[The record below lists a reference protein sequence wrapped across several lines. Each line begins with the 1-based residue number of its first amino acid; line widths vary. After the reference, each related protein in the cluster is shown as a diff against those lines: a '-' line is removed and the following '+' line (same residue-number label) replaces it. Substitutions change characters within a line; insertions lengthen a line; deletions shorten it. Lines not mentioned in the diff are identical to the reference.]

1 MEGWIRRER
10 KSIIKNTKSERSQ
23 QTFSSR
29 SNHYGFTWHCLEYQ
43 IEKGV
48 WHRIGMA
55 IARRC
60 RWTAAMAR
68 IYKIHYS
75 VARGETILSFPSC
88 KFRKFHRNHDPG
100 DRKLLLLLGEK
111 ILLRRPVWE
120 TGLWMKSANEA
131 ESERQR
137 RTGGLN
143 HVWATE
149 KGPRP
154 STKIVAPSSSSPVFE
169 ACGSAMKSPRVV
181 ARNRW
186 LAAQRE
192 AINFW
197 AYRIRQKRGNRRP
210 RDSLMRILSSFPLK
224 LTRSLFQRLITL
236 QGRWDFVNIYRY
248 RDLEHVFT

>member
-1 MEGWIRRER
+1 MNYQGE
-10 KSIIKNTKSERSQ
+10 TYPRSQ

-43 IEKGV
+43 IKKGV

-60 RWTAAMAR
+60 RWTEAIGIYTFAATKTPYFFSSTTTNLSFAR
-68 IYKIHYS
+68 ISSKVH
-75 VARGETILSFPSC
+75 
-88 KFRKFHRNHDPG
+88 RKFIN
-100 DRKLLLLLGEK
+100 RKLLLLGK
-111 ILLRRPVWE
+111 RYYYAAVWE

-149 KGPRP
+149 KGPAVYENSRP
-154 STKIVAPSSSSPVFE
+154 GPPLLLWGLWLGDEK
-169 ACGSAMKSPRVV
+169 PRVV

-192 AINFW
+192 RRKFW
-197 AYRIRQKRGNRRP
+197 TEFARNAEITSVALEIR
-210 RDSLMRILSSFPLK
+210 
-224 LTRSLFQRLITL
+224 
-236 QGRWDFVNIYRY
+236 
-248 RDLEHVFT
+248 

>member
-1 MEGWIRRER
+1 MDSRGIVWNIKSRRESGIGSEWQSR
-10 KSIIKNTKSERSQ
+10 DDVDERRRWRGYIKYTTRLREEKP
-23 QTFSSR
+23 TF
-29 SNHYGFTWHCLEYQ
+29 
-43 IEKGV
+43 
-48 WHRIGMA
+48 
-55 IARRC
+55 
-60 RWTAAMAR
+60 
-68 IYKIHYS
+68 
-75 VARGETILSFPSC
+75 SFPSS

-169 ACGSAMKSPRVV
+169 ACGSAMKSQRVV
-181 ARNRW
+181 ASNRW

-210 RDSLMRILSSFPLK
+210 RDSLTRILSSFPLK

-236 QGRWDFVNIYRY
+236 QERWDFREYLSISRLETRIYIVI
-248 RDLEHVFT
+248 LI

>member
-1 MEGWIRRER
+1 MDSRGIVWNIKSRRESGIGSEWQSR
-10 KSIIKNTKSERSQ
+10 DDVDERRRWRGYIKYTTRLREEKLYFLFHLAN
-23 QTFSSR
+23 FG
-29 SNHYGFTWHCLEYQ
+29 NF
-43 IEKGV
+43 IE
-48 WHRIGMA
+48 
-55 IARRC
+55 
-60 RWTAAMAR
+60 T
-68 IYKIHYS
+68 
-75 VARGETILSFPSC
+75 TIQATGNYYC
-88 KFRKFHRNHDPG
+88 CW
-100 DRKLLLLLGEK
+100 GEK

-169 ACGSAMKSPRVV
+169 ACGSVMKSPRVV

-236 QGRWDFVNIYRY
+236 QGRWDFREYLSISRLGTRIYIVI
-248 RDLEHVFT
+248 LI